1 MLYKFSRI
9 FAGCK
14 YTTIFSI
21 YKHLI
26 SKIFIY
32 LCIVIRTEML
42 EFLHFSWVDILDILM
57 VAAII
62 YLVFRWIRGST
73 AINIFIAIII
83 VIVIRVIAEAL
94 GMKMIS
100 SLLGTLIDMG
110 AVALV
115 VIFQPEVRR
124 FLSTVGRTAGSTLEK
139 QTFLQR
145 IFPGWQQHRNVDTR
159 SLQEISEACREMS
172 AQKTGA
178 LILIQNKN
186 SLEDIVA
193 TGDIVDA
200 EIGRRLIM
208 NIFFKNSPLHD
219 GAMVI
224 GGNRIVA
231 ARCTLPIT
239 ERTDLPARYGM
250 RHKAAIGISEQCDA
264 DVVVVS
270 EETGGISFVRGG
282 QITPIDTIN
291 TLNLLLGE
299 KTP

>member
-1 MLYKFSRI
+1 
-9 FAGCK
+9 
-14 YTTIFSI
+14 
-21 YKHLI
+21 
-26 SKIFIY
+26 
-32 LCIVIRTEML
+32 ML
-42 EFLHFSWVDILDILM
+42 EFLHFSWIDILDILM
-57 VAAII
+57 VALLI

-73 AINIFIAIII
+73 AINIFISILL
-83 VIVIRVIAEAL
+83 VVLVRVIAEAL

-124 FLSTVGRTAGSTLEK
+124 FLSSLGRKAGTTLE
-139 QTFLQR
+139 QQNFLQR
-145 IFPGWQQHRNVDTR
+145 LFPGLHDRRVDSR
-159 SLQEISEACREMS
+159 ALQEITEACREMS

-178 LILIQNKN
+178 LILIQHKN
-186 SLEDIVA
+186 SLEDIIA
-193 TGDIVDA
+193 TGDVVDA

-224 GGNRIVA
+224 GGNRIIA

-264 DVVVVS
+264 DVIVVS
-270 EETGGISFVRGG
+270 EETGGISFVRSG
-282 QITPIDTIN
+282 QISSIDTIN

-299 KTP
+299 KTE

>member
-1 MLYKFSRI
+1 M
-9 FAGCK
+9 
-14 YTTIFSI
+14 
-21 YKHLI
+21 
-26 SKIFIY
+26 
-32 LCIVIRTEML
+32 VIRLEML
-42 EFLHFSWVDILDILM
+42 DFLHFSWVDILDILM
-57 VAAII
+57 VALII

-83 VIVIRVIAEAL
+83 VLVVRVIAEAV

-124 FLSTVGRTAGSTLEK
+124 FLNSIGRKAGTTLER
-139 QTFLQR
+139 QSFLQR
-145 IFPGWQQHRNVDTR
+145 IFPGWGARRVDTR
-159 SLQEISEACREMS
+159 AVQEITEACREMS
-172 AQKTGA
+172 AQKQGA
-178 LILIQNKN
+178 LIVIQHTN
-186 SLEDIVA
+186 SLEDIIA
-193 TGDIVDA
+193 TGDVVDA

-219 GAMVI
+219 GAMII
-224 GGNRIVA
+224 GSGRIIA

-250 RHKAAIGISEQCDA
+250 RHKAAIGLSEQCDA
-264 DVVVVS
+264 DVIVVS
-270 EETGGISFVRGG
+270 EETGGISLVRGG
-282 QITPIDTIN
+282 QITSIESIN

-299 KTP
+299 KTE